1 MMYYDIKKMKKE
13 DRKLLGWLQREKHVA
28 EKKNEVYRA
37 VLLKTLI
44 KSIREYGYFDNTT
57 LLRARWVNRAKGWH
71 EGLRILTELECD
83 IKRFQGE
90 AA

>member
-57 LLRARWVNRAKGWH
+57 LLRARWVNCAKGWH

-83 IKRFQGE
+83 IKKFQGE

>member
-44 KSIREYGYFDNTT
+44 KSIREYGYFDNTV
-57 LLRARWVNRAKGWH
+57 LLRARWENRAKGWH